1 MNRKRN
7 QKRANG
13 HVLFRVFGLLNDL
26 PFGKERRKES
36 GRKRSTRKRS
46 RRGSRVNYL
55 VVSGWIRENGKT
67 GELFIGNPDIQ
78 LETEGAKQPFDS
90 FWRPV
95 TAEEC
100 EIYAKIMKIWRE
112 VYDEMNDDLDSFW
125 GTEPQEFDIDD
136 DDFDSDDDDGDDN
149 DDDDEDED
157 FPPKRKASKKSKS
170 KKKTSKRKG
179 KKHLE

>member
-7 QKRANG
+7 QQRANG
-13 HVLFRVFGLLNDL
+13 HVLFRVFGLLDET

-90 FWRPV
+90 YWRPV

-125 GTEPQEFDIDD
+125 GTDPQEFDIDD
-136 DDFDSDDDDGDDN
+136 DDFDSDDSDDDDD

-157 FPPKRKASKKSKS
+157 FPPKRKASKKKA
-170 KKKTSKRKG
+170 SKRKG
-179 KKHLE
+179 KKLLK